1 MGHRF
6 AYTVYSISGR
16 FNRSSSYRGGL
27 GNVRELAAILGR
39 VDLGINIWY
48 THALA
53 IRERRARLVKYIVGG
68 LGLLMAPFLL
78 PLVAFAAMVY
88 IVSAVFS
95 DNTGDK
101 SDG

>member
-1 MGHRF
+1 M
-6 AYTVYSISGR
+6 
-16 FNRSSSYRGGL
+16 
-27 GNVRELAAILGR
+27 
-39 VDLGINIWY
+39 
-48 THALA
+48 
-53 IRERRARLVKYIVGG
+53 KYIVGG

-78 PLVAFAAMVY
+78 PLVALAAMVY

>member
-1 MGHRF
+1 VLKIWDYLRR
-6 AYTVYSISGR
+6 TR
-16 FNRSSSYRGGL
+16 D
-27 GNVRELAAILGR
+27 VRELATILGR
-39 VDLGINIWY
+39 VDIGISIWY

-53 IRERRARLVKYIVGG
+53 IHQRRIGLVKYIVGG

-78 PLVAFAAMVY
+78 PLVTLAALVY